1 MNNYKFP
8 KLFSEVQP
16 SEKQTQ
22 APGSRGQDPGI
33 RIQEPGYRTH
43 GIQMPDMQTSRQ
55 SGNPE
60 IRKSENPF
68 PGFRVPVSGLRLHL
82 LSVLCAL
89 LFGLTTGQARAQ
101 DSLSVYLETAAKNN
115 PELKAQYLEYTA
127 ALEKVPQVG
136 SLPDPEASF
145 GFFTKPM
152 ELLGG
157 DQVGN
162 AQLMQM
168 FPWFGTLKT
177 AKDEATLMARAK
189 YEAFNEAKA
198 ALFYQVK
205 ASWYRLM
212 KYDRE
217 IDLVRENIELL
228 ESLEK
233 LALVKFQSPETRG
246 AAPSMQGG
254 SSFMNA
260 PAASMNSPAG
270 GMGST
275 ANQGSSNSG
284 RAGNASSAGMQ
295 ENMDGGQSG
304 LADVL
309 RVKMEV
315 LEQQNKL
322 AFLTDQRKTE
332 ETSLNALLNRDAS
345 MPVHTADSLAIRAL
359 PVNKAAIAD
368 SILQNNPMLTMLENE
383 AGSYAAMKEK
393 AKKMGLPMLGL
404 GLNYMLIQERT
415 GNTSMMNGKDML
427 MPMVSV
433 SIPIYRKKY
442 KAMQSEAR
450 MMEEATGERSADL
463 TNKLRIAYR
472 QFVQDLDDAERR
484 VVLYREQEELARKTT
499 NLLVTGYTTT
509 GNNYEEVLRMQ
520 LKALDYGFK
529 HIEAITDYN
538 TSVAMAEKLMNA
550 RPDIL
555 LQTEK
560 PVLIKK

>member
-1 MNNYKFP
+1 MNNYKFSKP
-8 KLFSEVQP
+8 FSEVQ
-16 SEKQTQ
+16 SSNKQTQ

-33 RIQEPGYRTH
+33 RIQEPGYRTQD
-43 GIQMPDMQTSRQ
+43 IQMSDMQTFRQ

-60 IRKSENPF
+60 IRKSENP
-68 PGFRVPVSGLRLHL
+68 PSGLRSPFSVL

-89 LFGLTTGQARAQ
+89 LFSLATGQARAQ
-101 DSLSVYLETAAKNN
+101 DSLSVYLEMAAKNN

-198 ALFYQVK
+198 GLFYQVK

-212 KYDRE
+212 KYDHE

-233 LALVKFQSPETRG
+233 LALVKFQSPEARG
-246 AAPSMQGG
+246 ADPLMQGG
-254 SSFMNA
+254 SSSMNA
-260 PAASMNSPAG
+260 PAASMNSQAG
-270 GMGST
+270 GMGSSMNST

-295 ENMDGGQSG
+295 EGMGGNQSG
-304 LADVL
+304 LSNVL
-309 RVKMEV
+309 RVRMEI
-315 LEQQNKL
+315 LEQKNRL
-322 AFLTDQRKTE
+322 ALLTDQRKTKE
-332 ETSLNALLNRDAS
+332 AGFNALLNRETGT
-345 MPVHTADSLAIRAL
+345 PVRITDSLVMQPL
-359 PVNKAAIAD
+359 PVNKAAVSD

-415 GNTSMMNGKDML
+415 GNTSMMNGKDMV

-450 MMEEATGERSADL
+450 LMEEATGERSADL
-463 TNKLRIAYR
+463 TNKLRVAYR

-499 NLLVTGYTTT
+499 NLLVTGYATT

-529 HIEAITDYN
+529 HIEAIADYN
-538 TSVAMAEKLMNA
+538 TAIAMAEKLMDA
-550 RPDIL
+550 RPDIPA
-555 LQTEK
+555 QTGK
-560 PVLIKK
+560 PVSIKK

>member
-1 MNNYKFP
+1 MNNYKFQGIKTQDTRHKYQETRLENGYMVKRFYGFKP
-8 KLFSEVQP
+8 SSHSATQPFFSF
-16 SEKQTQ
+16 
-22 APGSRGQDPGI
+22 RF
-33 RIQEPGYRTH
+33 
-43 GIQMPDMQTSRQ
+43 
-55 SGNPE
+55 
-60 IRKSENPF
+60 PF
-68 PGFRVPVSGLRLHL
+68 PVFRFPVSGLRLPL
-82 LSVLCAL
+82 LLALCSL
-89 LFGLTTGQARAQ
+89 LVTLSAGTAHAQ

-115 PELKAQYLEYTA
+115 PELKARYLEYSA

-136 SLPDPEASF
+136 SLPDPEAQF
-145 GFFTKPM
+145 AFFTKPM

-157 DQVGN
+157 DQLGSV
-162 AQLMQM
+162 QLMQM

-177 AKDEATLMARAK
+177 ARDEASLMALAK
-189 YEAFNEAKA
+189 YEAFNSAKA
-198 ALFYQVK
+198 ELFYQIK
-205 ASWYRLM
+205 ASWYQLM

-217 IDLVRENIELL
+217 IDLVRENIRLL

-233 LALVKFQSPETRG
+233 LALVKFQSPEARS

-254 SSFMNA
+254 SSSMNA
-260 PAASMNSPAG
+260 PSASMNSPAG
-270 GMGST
+270 GMGSSMNST

-284 RAGNASSAGMQ
+284 PAGNASSAGMQ
-295 ENMDGGQSG
+295 ENMGGGQSG

-309 RVKMEV
+309 RVKMEI
-315 LEQQNKL
+315 LEQQNRM

-332 ETSLNALLNRDAS
+332 ETSLNTLLNRDAS
-345 MPVHTADSLAIRAL
+345 LPVHTADSLTIRAL

-415 GNTSMMNGKDML
+415 GNTAMMNGKDMV

-450 MMEEATGERSADL
+450 MMEEATGGRSADL
-463 TNKLRIAYR
+463 TNKLRVAYR

-529 HIEAITDYN
+529 HIEAIADYN
-538 TSVAMAEKLMNA
+538 TAIAMAEKLMDA
-550 RPDIL
+550 RPDIPA
-555 LQTEK
+555 QTGK
-560 PVLIKK
+560 PVSIKK